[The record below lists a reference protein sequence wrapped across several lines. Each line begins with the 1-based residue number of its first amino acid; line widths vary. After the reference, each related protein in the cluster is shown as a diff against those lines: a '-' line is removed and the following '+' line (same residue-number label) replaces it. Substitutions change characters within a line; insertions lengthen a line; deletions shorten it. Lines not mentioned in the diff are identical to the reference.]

1 MNASVISD
9 LQTAIVNTDPAGVR
23 RLLDHH
29 GHAIKDR
36 PSCDKDGWSPLHV
49 LAKSGDDFMNC
60 ECMKENVV
68 DADGSKG
75 RLISSP
81 SCDVRA
87 PLQSEHTLA
96 TYNSVIYNTR
106 QNALQTTDNGR
117 APTHPPWSWA
127 WACDP
132 SLERHHRARMAI
144 VYMLCDAGVD
154 VNGRDAS
161 GLTPLHYAA
170 RRGDAAVCDVLL
182 QCGADL
188 YAAHDG
194 LALWDEVELM
204 AQAEVKEKRLNQ
216 INHNGQP
223 AEAESPAA
231 DPREDDYEQ
240 EGDPYEHDPN
250 FAASVHDPL
259 DYPSSGSSDALE
271 DDPRR
276 PPLGPAGA
284 VWRVFRFYWPGLW
297 RAVASQDISKVR
309 QLINSWCRVDLTR
322 GGLSLREL
330 AVGTGNEAI
339 ISLLLSIH
347 PSMCLVH
354 HALAGDMEAVREL
367 LDSPARKKINIDIRK
382 LSERGAPLL
391 FFLIRGGQHRL
402 IHLLR
407 SHGASLYTHIL
418 DDSMVDVP
426 VVFTA
431 LEPWMDP
438 EVIKSLL
445 PDATSREARLL
456 ERVWNR
462 GKNVLRV
469 AVENGVHKDAIEAI
483 LKVGGPALLCERD
496 PEGLTVVDVALQN
509 GRQDLVALMDT
520 FVALWLTRPDLYPKR
535 RDLLALR
542 GFDRL
547 EVVAD
552 AHESLA
558 QDVGLFLQE
567 YRRCQGVL
575 QQMFRAVEDGE
586 TAKVQQ
592 LLYFESDIF
601 HLVDLLWQGRLA
613 GDGMPLLHWAVLHGR
628 EQIVNLILRAPMDHP
643 AAHDNHVT
651 PRFCPDDVRDQWRRT
666 PLHYASGLLDDTAI
680 KASLLDLGSSEHSLD
695 MEGREP
701 LDFRDARGSPALGSL
716 LENIKNKIHTPPD
729 LDPWDPDVL
738 RSHLENQRRE
748 RFHHHQSQHPHHHH
762 HHHHYHHHQYMGFS
776 NGHRAPY
783 SPSRPAPYAHGHDMG
798 GPGWPYPAHFP
809 TSPGSNFHWP
819 LPRQAGQLPREHRGG
834 QRLCCIM

>member
-223 AEAESPAA
+223 AEARAPPPTPARTTTSRRATPTSTTPTSPLPSTTPSTTPRAA
-231 DPREDDYEQ
+231 VPTRWRTTR
-240 EGDPYEHDPN
+240 
-250 FAASVHDPL
+250 
-259 DYPSSGSSDALE
+259 DAL
-271 DDPRR
+271 R
-276 PPLGPAGA
+276 
-284 VWRVFRFYWPGLW
+284 W
-297 RAVASQDISKVR
+297 VR

-738 RSHLENQRRE
+738 
-748 RFHHHQSQHPHHHH
+748 
-762 HHHHYHHHQYMGFS
+762 S